1 MSDDQER
8 DPAAPKADD
17 EEESAPA
24 STPFDNPFFLPAILW
39 ALALYFGYDIVTNA
53 EAYQE
58 WPRFNQGGFA
68 ILSVAAIYY
77 SWSAIKEKRAES
89 ERRID

>member
-1 MSDDQER
+1 MSDEQER
-8 DPAAPKADD
+8 DPTTPEDGQ
-17 EEESAPA
+17 EEEAA
-24 STPFDNPFFLPAILW
+24 STPFDNPFFFPVILW
-39 ALALYFGYDIVTNA
+39 GLALYFGYDIVTNA